1 MRKHNINWHS
11 AFISGMQIELEPWQD
26 ILTFESEYLL
36 NRGIRRADLLII
48 KAPENPPPDTPIA
61 RHFRQYNV
69 IDYKGPGESMNTLNF
84 FKALSYAC
92 SLPDLLHETSAAEEL
107 TLTLVTHHFPRRFAA
122 FLRKKFSQKTPDVLE
137 KIANGIY
144 DIHIDM
150 IPVRLVVLPE
160 LSPEEYLWLRCLT
173 NHLTPDTPLEALA
186 HAYQPH
192 QDTPTYQNFLNAVIR
207 ANQISKGDELLM
219 CEALYELFADELKKN
234 REEGSRLGRLQMAAL
249 IPKLIAAGR
258 ESEIEKAARDEEYCE
273 KLMEE
278 MGV

>member
-1 MRKHNINWHS
+1 MKSPFRPVFSRLCSN
-11 AFISGMQIELEPWQD
+11 
-26 ILTFESEYLL
+26 LTPGYL
-36 NRGIRRADLLII
+36 
-48 KAPENPPPDTPIA
+48 
-61 RHFRQYNV
+61 
-69 IDYKGPGESMNTLNF
+69 GE
-84 FKALSYAC
+84 
-92 SLPDLLHETSAAEEL
+92 
-107 TLTLVTHHFPRRFAA
+107 
-122 FLRKKFSQKTPDVLE
+122 
-137 KIANGIY
+137 
-144 DIHIDM
+144 
-150 IPVRLVVLPE
+150 
-160 LSPEEYLWLRCLT
+160 PEEYLWLRCLT

-192 QDTPTYQNFLNAVIR
+192 QDNPTYQNFLNAVIR

-249 IPKLIAAGR
+249 IPKLISAGR